1 MLTISETEIVELQE
15 LADVTRD
22 QRYLE
27 TLNSKISILID
38 LLEITA
44 QGALV
49 QSRFLNLSQMDAPS
63 KSFFSLER
71 KNVYYIA
78 MVIAFTAY
86 ALKMGRS

>member
-44 QGALV
+44 
-49 QSRFLNLSQMDAPS
+49 
-63 KSFFSLER
+63 
-71 KNVYYIA
+71 
-78 MVIAFTAY
+78 
-86 ALKMGRS
+86 